1 MVTTCTEGEIE
12 ISEFGSVRSKTSRII
27 SLRQYVNNVRSDM
40 FKARVEEYMRL
51 AALPGHEAEA
61 QAVKDRMPC
70 IVPAGVCSGG
80 HAVKNLVRHSG
91 LLQIDMD
98 HTGARTAE
106 VCGLLRQL
114 PYVVVA
120 HMSFS
125 HNGVRAFALVAAGD
139 VERNYE
145 RLYAAV
151 GEAVSRHAGH
161 DYDSKCKILT
171 QPSFYSWDADAYYN
185 PGAETFRMQWGEE
198 MTGPEGGVAEREI
211 AGNGNVGNRS
221 SGTGTR
227 TSGTRTSETR
237 TSETRTGTDTTGV
250 ANTGTGTNADTTD
263 AGTAAASASV
273 SASAPNAVSN
283 TVSNT
288 TSNTAS
294 NSATPSTPD
303 AAPGFLAQFLNDFEH
318 RNPFRRGERNY
329 LALKL
334 GRVARSKGFS
344 KEELEEITRIFTRR
358 YSAADFTA
366 EDIRQRINAGY
377 QFFESLPKK
386 TEEHNRVQNRG
397 QVLYDP
403 SEPPDE
409 ALEDADLL
417 EKNNELRASSP
428 YIPDSVYDGLP
439 ALLKECV
446 KYSGDLRERDI
457 VLLGCLSCCGALF
470 PHVSFFYKN
479 ALYSPHFYLALIA
492 AAGAGKGVLAFI
504 ISLLD
509 ATQEHYDDER
519 RQQKKAFEKAQA
531 DWDNE
536 LHQAQREHRSPDTD
550 KKPEEPK
557 GKYLKTSATT
567 SKSRLLEQLATNGEL
582 GCHMASTEI
591 NTLISSLTQD
601 YGKYED
607 ILCKAAHHEEISQ
620 SYKADGDPIVVPHP
634 HLALAIS
641 GTQEQFINFFHSHEN
656 GLYSRFLIYT
666 RQLSLHWETCSPG
679 EGRVDLRAHFRA
691 LGQKL
696 FDMHKLLLDSPTLVT
711 FTPEQWERHTQQFSL
726 WLKSALVEGR
736 EYPSSIVF
744 RHGLLAMRLASI
756 LTIFRKWDDYR
767 YAKEYACTDADFNA
781 AMQIVATI
789 LEHSLLLG
797 TTLPDTG
804 RQPVLMRH
812 FHQFDQILADLPR
825 SFSYS
830 DFTFAAQNLGISLST
845 AKRILKKGLE
855 QELIV
860 KQGDKY
866 RKRNKRRGK

>member
-1 MVTTCTEGEIE
+1 
-12 ISEFGSVRSKTSRII
+12 
-27 SLRQYVNNVRSDM
+27 
-40 FKARVEEYMRL
+40 MRL

-211 AGNGNVGNRS
+211 AGNGNAGNRS

-227 TSGTRTSETR
+227 TSETKTGATAGTDIA
-237 TSETRTGTDTTGV
+237 GTDTTGV

-283 TVSNT
+283 TASNT
-288 TSNTAS
+288 TS

-318 RNPFRRGERNY
+318 RNPFRRGERND

-386 TEEHNRVQNRG
+386 TEEYKRG
-397 QVLYDP
+397 QSEAHSLYDP
-403 SEPPDE
+403 AEPPDE
-409 ALEDADLL
+409 EPDEEDLL
-417 EKNNELRASSP
+417 EKNNELRAQSP
-428 YIPDSVYDGLP
+428 YIPESVYEMLP
-439 ALLKECV
+439 QLLQDCV
-446 KYSGDLRERDI
+446 RYSADPRERDI
-457 VLLGCLSCCGALF
+457 VLLSCLNCC
-470 PHVSFFYKN
+470 
-479 ALYSPHFYLALIA
+479 
-492 AAGAGKGVLAFI
+492 
-504 ISLLD
+504 
-509 ATQEHYDDER
+509 
-519 RQQKKAFEKAQA
+519 
-531 DWDNE
+531 
-536 LHQAQREHRSPDTD
+536 
-550 KKPEEPK
+550 
-557 GKYLKTSATT
+557 SA
-567 SKSRLLEQLATNGEL
+567 
-582 GCHMASTEI
+582 
-591 NTLISSLTQD
+591 
-601 YGKYED
+601 
-607 ILCKAAHHEEISQ
+607 
-620 SYKADGDPIVVPHP
+620 V
-634 HLALAIS
+634 
-641 GTQEQFINFFHSHEN
+641 
-656 GLYSRFLIYT
+656 
-666 RQLSLHWETCSPG
+666 
-679 EGRVDLRAHFRA
+679 FR
-691 LGQKL
+691 
-696 FDMHKLLLDSPTLVT
+696 M
-711 FTPEQWERHTQQFSL
+711 
-726 WLKSALVEGR
+726 SA
-736 EYPSSIVF
+736 SSI
-744 RHGLLAMRLASI
+744 RTPSMRR
-756 LTIFRKWDDYR
+756 T
-767 YAKEYACTDADFNA
+767 
-781 AMQIVATI
+781 
-789 LEHSLLLG
+789 
-797 TTLPDTG
+797 
-804 RQPVLMRH
+804 
-812 FHQFDQILADLPR
+812 
-825 SFSYS
+825 
-830 DFTFAAQNLGISLST
+830 ST
-845 AKRILKKGLE
+845 MPS
-855 QELIV
+855 
-860 KQGDKY
+860 
-866 RKRNKRRGK
+866 